1 MSGID
6 GEQFGREVV
15 IAVKEYMAREMLPL
29 LDRIKILEARQ
40 PERGEKGEPG
50 AAGMPGPA
58 GPAGPPGE
66 SITGGAGPVGPIG
79 PPGPQ
84 GLEGKS
90 ITGERGEAGPQGP
103 AGIMGTPGERGE
115 PGPIGPEGRTGI
127 GVSGEAGPAGPPGPE
142 GKSIT
147 GPPGRD
153 GLPGIPGRDGK
164 DGLGVQDF
172 NIEYDGNKTFTLVW
186 GAGDRLERKTF
197 VIPVNVW
204 RGIWKAGAYL
214 QGDSVTWNGAI
225 WIAQRDTEKKPAGF
239 DGNDDWILAVKRGRD
254 GKAGNGT

>member
-6 GEQFGREVV
+6 GEAFGREVV
-15 IAVKEYMAREMLPL
+15 TAVKEYMAREMQPL
-29 LDRIKILEARQ
+29 LDRIKLLEARQ

-50 AAGMPGPA
+50 AVGMPGPA

-66 SITGGAGPVGPIG
+66 SITGGAGPIGPAGPIGEKGEPGNVG
-79 PPGPQ
+79 PPGPM
-84 GLEGKS
+84 GPSGPV
-90 ITGERGEAGPQGP
+90 GEKGP
-103 AGIMGTPGERGE
+103 AGIGVSGE
-115 PGPIGPEGRTGI
+115 PGPPGATGPIGPEG
-127 GVSGEAGPAGPPGPE
+127 
-142 GKSIT
+142 KSLP

-164 DGLGVQDF
+164 DGLGLEHFDIQ
-172 NIEYDGNKTFTLVW
+172 YDGNKTFIFTY
-186 GAGDRLERKTF
+186 GAGDRLERKSF
-197 VIPVNVW
+197 MIPVNVW

-214 QGDSVTWNGAI
+214 HGDTVTWNGSL